1 MKVGRLYREKIV
13 KTIQTGVESKQNAF
27 VVNYRNIPSASVSSL
42 RKTLQ
47 HKKAKMYLSRGTL
60 AKIALKGSLLAAVTE
75 ALEGHTAFVWSDTDA
90 AEISKI
96 LVKFAEK
103 NEAFVIRGGLISGSF
118 LKKDDVKRLSD
129 LPSREV
135 LLSKIVGALQ
145 SPATSLARA
154 LTGKQTELILLL
166 KQISEKKGGK

>member
-13 KTIQTGVESKQNAF
+13 KTIQNGVESKENAF
-27 VVNYRNIPSASVSSL
+27 VVNYRNIPSSDVSSL

-47 HKKAKMYLSRGTL
+47 QKKAKMYLSRGTL
-60 AKIALKGSLLAAVTE
+60 AKIALKGSALAPVTD
-75 ALEGHTAFVWSDTDA
+75 ALEGHTAFVWSDADA

-103 NEAFVIRGGLISGSF
+103 NEAFVVRGGLISGSF
-118 LKKDDVKRLSD
+118 LPKEDVKRLSD
-129 LPSREV
+129 LPSKEA
-135 LLSKIVGALQ
+135 LLAKIVGALQ
-145 SPATSLARA
+145 APTSRIARTF
-154 LTGKQTELILLL
+154 TGKQTELILLL